1 MEDRKVREAME
12 KVCFGVDIGG
22 TGVKV
27 GLFSEGGKL
36 LDNWTFPTR
45 KTEQGKDIV
54 EDVGDFVNDKI
65 EELKLSKDN
74 VLGIGVGIPGPV
86 TDNNDVLEL
95 ANMGYGYFNVEEILG
110 GSTGLPVKAANDA
123 NVAALG
129 EQWQGGGKG
138 YSSMVLVTLGTGV
151 GGGIIINNKVVAGS
165 KGAAGEI
172 GHIHLN
178 DEETDSCGCGRH
190 GCLEQYASATGI
202 VRMATKVLKET
213 DEASVLR
220 DLSDISAKTI
230 FDYAKKGDALALKVV
245 DEACDY
251 LGRACGHISQ
261 VVDPEAYVIGGG
273 VSKAGDILTE
283 TIKKH
288 YNKYVMKTLKDKE
301 FKLAT
306 LGNDAGIYGSARMI
320 LLGN

>member
-1 MEDRKVREAME
+1 ME

-27 GLFSEGGKL
+27 GLFSEEGKL

-54 EDVGDFVNDKI
+54 EDVGDFVNNKI
-65 EELKLSKDN
+65 AELKISKEN

-86 TDNNDVLEL
+86 TDNGDVLEL
-95 ANMGYGYFNVEEILG
+95 ANMGYGYFNLEEILA
-110 GSTGLPVKAANDA
+110 SRTGLPVKAANDA

-129 EQWQGGGKG
+129 EQWQGGGMG

-178 DEETDSCGCGRH
+178 DEETATCGCGRH

-202 VRMATKVLKET
+202 VRMANNLLKET
-213 DEASVLR
+213 DESSVLR
-220 DLSDISAKTI
+220 DLSDVSAKTI
-230 FDYAKKGDALALKVV
+230 FDCAIKGDALALRVV

-320 LLGN
+320 LSGN

>member
-1 MEDRKVREAME
+1 MERF
-12 KVCFGVDIGG
+12 CFGVDIGG

-27 GLFSEGGKL
+27 GLFSEDGKL

-45 KTEQGKDIV
+45 KTEQAKDIV
-54 EDVGDFVNDKI
+54 EDVGSFVNNKI
-65 EELKLSKDN
+65 EELKLCKDN
-74 VLGIGVGIPGPV
+74 ILGIGVGIPGPV
-86 TDNNDVLEL
+86 TDNGDVLEL
-95 ANMGYGYFNVEEILG
+95 ANMGYGYFNIEEVLG
-110 GSTGLPVKAANDA
+110 ACTGLPVKAANDA

-138 YSSMVLVTLGTGV
+138 YSSMVLITLGTGV

-178 DEETDSCGCGRH
+178 DEETGTCGCGRH

-202 VRMATKVLKET
+202 VRMANNLLKET
-213 DEASVLR
+213 NEPSALR
-220 DLSDISAKTI
+220 GLSDISARTI
-230 FDYAKKGDALALKVV
+230 FDHAKKDDALALRVV

-251 LGRACGHISQ
+251 LGRACGQIAQ

-273 VSKAGDILTE
+273 VSKAGEILTE
-283 TIKKH
+283 AIKKH

-306 LGNDAGIYGSARMI
+306 LGNDAGIYGSARLI
-320 LLGN
+320 LSEN

>member
-1 MEDRKVREAME
+1 ME

-27 GLFSEGGKL
+27 GLFSEEGKL
-36 LDNWTFPTR
+36 IDNWTFPTR

-54 EDVGDFVNDKI
+54 EDVGDFVNNKI

-86 TDNNDVLEL
+86 TDDGEVLEL
-95 ANMGYGYFNVEEILG
+95 ANLGYGYFNIEKILG
-110 GSTGLPVKAANDA
+110 ARTGLLIKAANDA

-129 EQWQGGGKG
+129 EQWQGGGMG
-138 YSSMVLVTLGTGV
+138 YSSMVLATLGTGV

-178 DEETDSCGCGRH
+178 DEETATCGCGKC

-202 VRMATKVLKET
+202 VRMANNLLKDT
-213 DEASVLR
+213 DEASALR
-220 DLSDISAKTI
+220 DFPEISAKTV
-230 FDYAKKGDALALKVV
+230 FDCAKKGDALALRVV

-251 LGRACGHISQ
+251 LGRAFGHVSQ
-261 VVDPEAYVIGGG
+261 VVDPEAFVIGGG

-288 YNKYVMKTLKDKE
+288 YNKYVMKTLRNKE

-320 LLGN
+320 LSRK

>member
-1 MEDRKVREAME
+1 MD

-27 GLFSEGGKL
+27 GLFSQEGKL

-54 EDVGDFVNDKI
+54 EDVGDFVNNKI
-65 EELKLSKDN
+65 QELKLSKDN

-86 TDNNDVLEL
+86 TDDGEVLEL
-95 ANMGYGYFNVEEILG
+95 ANLGYGYFNLEKILG
-110 GSTGLPVKAANDA
+110 SRTGLFIKAANDA

-129 EQWQGGGKG
+129 EQWQGGGMG

-178 DEETDSCGCGRH
+178 DEETGNCGCGRQ

-202 VRMATKVLKET
+202 VRIANNLLNET
-213 DEASVLR
+213 DEASSLR
-220 DLSDISAKTI
+220 GFSEISAKTV
-230 FDYAKKGDALALKVV
+230 FDCAKAGDTLALRVV
-245 DEACDY
+245 DDACDY
-251 LGRACGHISQ
+251 MGRACGHISQ
-261 VVDPEAYVIGGG
+261 VVDPDAFVIGGG

-283 TIKKH
+283 TIKNH